1 MKMDAHMLVTG
12 GMGGK
17 RAGVALDC
25 GDLLSEPVHPALD
38 GTLVR
43 LQPWIIAHKF
53 RSLRHVREIVERT
66 RRLKEKSASRGLSF
80 FPAGGS
86 AVVNANQ

>member
-1 MKMDAHMLVTG
+1 
-12 GMGGK
+12 MGGK

-53 RSLRHVREIVERT
+53 RFLRHVREIVERT
-66 RRLKEKSASRGLSF
+66 RRLKEKSASRVLSF
-80 FPAGGS
+80 SRGEAPLL
-86 AVVNANQ
+86 